1 VTNPQSLTGARGT
14 GLAERLIREREMRR
28 TSSVLSF
35 EGGNPVEG
43 TSTSSAQG
51 SPKGV
56 GPERMRRASENPS
69 QMRVRATHFYEDI
82 RSPVV
87 RHFTPLVVPSS
98 FC

>member
-1 VTNPQSLTGARGT
+1 
-14 GLAERLIREREMRR
+14 
-28 TSSVLSF
+28 
-35 EGGNPVEG
+35 
-43 TSTSSAQG
+43 
-51 SPKGV
+51 
-56 GPERMRRASENPS
+56 MRRASENPS